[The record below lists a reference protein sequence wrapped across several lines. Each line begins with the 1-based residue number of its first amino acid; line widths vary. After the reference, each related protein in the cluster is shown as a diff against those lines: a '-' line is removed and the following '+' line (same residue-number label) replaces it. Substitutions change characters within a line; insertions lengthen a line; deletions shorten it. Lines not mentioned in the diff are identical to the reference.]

1 MRLNLN
7 NLHKCYINEPRTTRA
22 LLTLSFISIRQVNKS
37 LKMNLGLYPPKKKQK
52 QKQKNKKKQEKT
64 RKNKK
69 KQEKNYKAF
78 YYLLETFVFQ
88 LRI

>member
-1 MRLNLN
+1 
-7 NLHKCYINEPRTTRA
+7 
-22 LLTLSFISIRQVNKS
+22 
-37 LKMNLGLYPPKKKQK
+37 MNLGLYPPKKN
-52 QKQKNKKKQEKT
+52 KNKNKKT

-88 LRI
+88 LRIW

>member
-1 MRLNLN
+1 MF
-7 NLHKCYINEPRTTRA
+7 
-22 LLTLSFISIRQVNKS
+22 TLSFISLRQVKKS
-37 LKMNLGLYPPKKKQK
+37 LKMNLGLYPQK
-52 QKQKNKKKQEKT
+52 IKTKTKTKKQE
-64 RKNKK
+64 

>member
-1 MRLNLN
+1 MF
-7 NLHKCYINEPRTTRA
+7 
-22 LLTLSFISIRQVNKS
+22 TLSFISLRQVKKS
-37 LKMNLGLYPPKKKQK
+37 LKMNLGLYPQK
-52 QKQKNKKKQEKT
+52 IKTKTKTKTKKQE
-64 RKNKK
+64 

>member
-1 MRLNLN
+1 M
-7 NLHKCYINEPRTTRA
+7 HKCYINELRTTRA
-22 LLTLSFISIRQVNKS
+22 LFTLSFISLRQVNKS
-37 LKMNLGLYPPKKKQK
+37 LKMNLGLYPQKKKQK
-52 QKQKNKKKQEKT
+52 QKQ
-64 RKNKK
+64 KNKK